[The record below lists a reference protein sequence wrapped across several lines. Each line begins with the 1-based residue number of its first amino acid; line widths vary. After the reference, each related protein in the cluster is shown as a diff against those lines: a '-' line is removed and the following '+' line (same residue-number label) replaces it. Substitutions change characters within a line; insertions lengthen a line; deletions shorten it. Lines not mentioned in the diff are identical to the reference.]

1 MLMYFIGFTILGFVL
16 GATMRDVKK
25 ASPVII
31 VISILWGLTSAP
43 IWGLAT
49 LGELSLGFYLFM
61 MLGENNNTLT
71 D

>member
-16 GATMRDVKK
+16 GVTMREVEK
-25 ASPVII
+25 AAPVII

-49 LGELSLGFYLFM
+49 LGELSLGFYIFT
-61 MLGENNNTLT
+61 MLGQSNNRLV

>member
-16 GATMRDVKK
+16 GVSMREVEK
-25 ASPVII
+25 AAPVII
-31 VISILWGLTSAP
+31 IISILWGLTSAP

-49 LGELSLGFYLFM
+49 LGELSLGFYLFT
-61 MLGENNNTLT
+61 MLGQSSNSLV